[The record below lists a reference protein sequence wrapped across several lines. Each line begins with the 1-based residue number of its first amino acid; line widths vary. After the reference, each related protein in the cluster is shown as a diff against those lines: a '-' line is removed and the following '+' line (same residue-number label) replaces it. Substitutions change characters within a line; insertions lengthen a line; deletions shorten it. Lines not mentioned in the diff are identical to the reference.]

1 MQGIFV
7 ATIPFFWILS
17 KDKLKGS
24 NIVNE
29 VIKIILDFFIF
40 FFNEK
45 ISHAQ
50 KSIKSMKR

>member
-40 FFNEK
+40 FLTRKFHTHK
-45 ISHAQ
+45 KA
-50 KSIKSMKR
+50 